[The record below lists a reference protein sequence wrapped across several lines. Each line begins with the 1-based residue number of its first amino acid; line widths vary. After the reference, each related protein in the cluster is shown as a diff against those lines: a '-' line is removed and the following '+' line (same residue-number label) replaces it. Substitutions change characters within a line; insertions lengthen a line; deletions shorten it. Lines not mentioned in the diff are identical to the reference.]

1 MVMSDMSSPS
11 CMTVEGVE
19 SVGSRLFS
27 DAAAPTAV
35 DRAVPEDGAVLRR
48 TEIVII
54 SPRKDR
60 HQNEKRNEPE

>member
-35 DRAVPEDGAVLRR
+35 DRAVPEGDAA
-48 TEIVII
+48 
-54 SPRKDR
+54 S
-60 HQNEKRNEPE
+60 